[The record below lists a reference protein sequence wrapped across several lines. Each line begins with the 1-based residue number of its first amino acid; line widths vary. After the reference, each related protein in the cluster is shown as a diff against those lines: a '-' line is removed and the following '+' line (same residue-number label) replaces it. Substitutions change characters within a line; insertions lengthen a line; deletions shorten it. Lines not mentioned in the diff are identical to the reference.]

1 MYYYFL
7 AAFCFS
13 LSALSLSETVE
24 QALKQSPNWQQQTY
38 QYEGQVLNAHIARG
52 ALFPSVSTTLQQSSG
67 TYFNARDNTGAPIA
81 HSSFN
86 QSQINLQLN
95 VPIYRPAAYA
105 FYEASTH
112 QAQAD
117 KFSYQMQEERFITDV
132 LSRYFSVLLQ
142 AKNVTLSER
151 FLERRKQLYE
161 DTKDKYEVGLVALS
175 DLKAAE
181 AFRDQAVA
189 RRIQA
194 KFLLTTA
201 QEQLRNILGD
211 VPDNL
216 YDASLNVNFKY
227 PEHFIAQKPHY
238 SLQVVDE
245 LTQKATHEV
254 VASKASLYPELSA
267 SSTYSKQPFTQTNGR
282 HSVSQIN
289 AGVTLSWT
297 PIQSAIFPAIEKARY
312 SEQAAKS
319 AQLQAARDY
328 ATGTFLAQQRLK
340 TSIAQLAAERE
351 SLDSNKIYLATVEAS
366 YDAGQATITDV
377 LHAQEGITEQEMRV
391 YQEIYDCLMEYFSLG
406 LLLSYSSQEL
416 LNTLDL
422 MLEQRWDWEKAVL

>member
-1 MYYYFL
+1 MSYYLL
-7 AAFCFS
+7 AALCFS
-13 LSALSLSETVE
+13 VSALSLSETVE
-24 QALKQSPNWQQQTY
+24 QALEQSPNWQQQTY
-38 QYEGQVLNAHIARG
+38 QYEGQVLNANIARG
-52 ALFPSVSTTLQQSSG
+52 SLFPSVSTTLQQTSG

-86 QSQINLQLN
+86 QAQVNLQLN

-105 FYEASTH
+105 FYEAAAH

-117 KFSYQMQEERFITDV
+117 TFSYQLQQERFITDI

-189 RRIQA
+189 RKIQA
-194 KFLLTTA
+194 NFLLTTA

-211 VPDNL
+211 APENL
-216 YDASLNVNFKY
+216 YDAALDVNFTY
-227 PEHFIAQKPHY
+227 PEHFVPQKTHY
-238 SLQVVDE
+238 TLQVVEE
-245 LTQKATHEV
+245 LSQKANYEV
-254 VASKASLYPELSA
+254 AASKASLYPELTA

-282 HSVSQIN
+282 QSISQIN
-289 AGVTLSWT
+289 AGITLSWT
-297 PIQSAIFPAIEKARY
+297 PIQSAIYPAIQKARY
-312 SEQAAKS
+312 GEQAAKS

-328 ATGTFLAQQRLK
+328 ATATFLAQQRLK

-377 LHAQEGITEQEMRV
+377 LHAQEGVTEQEMRV

-406 LLLSYSSQEL
+406 LLLSYPPQDL

-422 MLEQRWDWEKAVL
+422 MLEQRWDWEKAVT